1 MRRHQRRSMT
11 IPPKWK
17 PHQLGGNASDANA
30 ENAVNVGVQEVARI
44 YDIPPLMLQDLSRG
58 GPTANFAQARQGLA
72 ETLEL
77 WATRLAAEISNVLWP
92 GGSRVVRF
100 DTSLAMREPFA
111 LRMQGYRTGIE
122 GRILTPNEAR
132 FMEGL
137 PAVRSRGFGRSS
149 AGAAGDHGGHRT
161 AGRGSAPQEEEEEDD
176 DE

>member
-1 MRRHQRRSMT
+1 
-11 IPPKWK
+11 
-17 PHQLGGNASDANA
+17 
-30 ENAVNVGVQEVARI
+30 
-44 YDIPPLMLQDLSRG
+44 MLQDLSRG
-58 GPTANFAQARQGLA
+58 TYSNFAQARQGLA

-77 WATRLAAEISNVLWP
+77 WAARLAAEISNVLWP

-132 FMEGL
+132 VMEGL
-137 PAVRSRGFGRSS
+137 PPSEQ
-149 AGAAGDHGGHRT
+149 D
-161 AGRGSAPQEEEEEDD
+161 GSDDLQLAQPAIMVATVPPEEASPQEEEEEEV